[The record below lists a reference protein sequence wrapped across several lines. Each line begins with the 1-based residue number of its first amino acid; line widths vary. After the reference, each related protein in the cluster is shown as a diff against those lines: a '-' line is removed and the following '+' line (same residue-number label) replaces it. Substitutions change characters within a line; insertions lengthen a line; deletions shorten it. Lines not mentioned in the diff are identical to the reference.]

1 MVFTV
6 QTERESQVGC
16 LRLRFPIFF
25 FYLFFTWA
33 LVLRFHCYLLSFSI
47 SFTFDGWL
55 CYPNRVFASRIFF
68 ADKRHVAPNRNLV
81 NFAGLNKVLR
91 SEVFVSEDR
100 KLRAVHLILDLKP
113 LSNKF

>member
-16 LRLRFPIFF
+16 LRLRFPIFY

-47 SFTFDGWL
+47 LFTFDGWL

-68 ADKRHVAPNRNLV
+68 ADKRHVTPNRNLV
-81 NFAGLNKVLR
+81 NFASLNKVLR

-100 KLRAVHLILDLKP
+100 QLRVIHLTFDLEP
-113 LSNKF
+113 LSDKF

>member
-1 MVFTV
+1 M
-6 QTERESQVGC
+6 GC
-16 LRLRFPIFF
+16 LRLRFP
-25 FYLFFTWA
+25 FFTWA

-91 SEVFVSEDR
+91 SEMFMSEDR
-100 KLRAVHLILDLKP
+100 KLRVVHLILDLKP